1 MKTLIMIKKML
12 LIIGAIIFVVLISGT
27 VYLQNSNDLYD
38 TVKAIKYNIIKP
50 INTVETINMSME
62 EYNQSYGFNYNS
74 DYYYQK
80 LEKEYSYPD
89 STYIF
94 TSTRINYFEYNQ
106 NDIVISNKDYRGVG
120 HFNIGLTSKYLDVLV
135 GVYALPID
143 GLTAKSD
150 VIVCYRFVDENHV
163 KLKEKPILRIEDND
177 EIIDVFRYEIP
188 SNIKVENVD
197 ISNIIWFGPLNDEG
211 GFQLISFE

>member
-1 MKTLIMIKKML
+1 MIRKLL
-12 LIIGAIIFVVLISGT
+12 LIIIIFFSLIFSLGLL
-27 VYLQNSNDLYD
+27 YLQNSNDLYD

-62 EYNQSYGFNYNS
+62 EYNQSYGFTYVN

-80 LEKEYSYPD
+80 LEKEYNYLD
-89 STYIF
+89 SIYIF

-106 NDIVISNKDYRGVG
+106 NDIVISNKDYRSVG

-135 GVYALPID
+135 GVYAFPID
-143 GLTAKSD
+143 GLPAKSD

-177 EIIDVFRYEIP
+177 EIIDVYRYEIP

-197 ISNIIWFGPLNDEG
+197 VSNIIWFGPLNDKG
-211 GFQLISFE
+211 GFQLSSFE

>member
-1 MKTLIMIKKML
+1 MIRKLL
-12 LIIGAIIFVVLISGT
+12 LIIIIFFSLIFSLGLL
-27 VYLQNSNDLYD
+27 YLQNSNNLDD

-50 INTVETINMSME
+50 INTVETISMSIE

-80 LEKEYSYPD
+80 LEKEYSYSN

-94 TSTRINYFEYNQ
+94 TSTRINYFEYN
-106 NDIVISNKDYRGVG
+106 NSDIVISNKDYRGVG

-135 GVYALPID
+135 GVYALRID
-143 GLTAKSD
+143 GLPAKSD
-150 VIVCYRFVDENHV
+150 VIVCYRFIDENHV
-163 KLKEKPILRIEDND
+163 KLKEKPILRIEDKDND
-177 EIIDVFRYEIP
+177 EIIDVYRYEIP
-188 SNIKVENVD
+188 SNIEVENVD